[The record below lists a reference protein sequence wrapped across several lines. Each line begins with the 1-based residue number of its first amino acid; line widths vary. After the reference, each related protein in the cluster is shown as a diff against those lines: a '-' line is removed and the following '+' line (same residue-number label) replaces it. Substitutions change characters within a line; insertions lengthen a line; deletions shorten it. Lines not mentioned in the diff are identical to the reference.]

1 MCRTTTGRWDEGVVA
16 VACRV
21 TGRLGEEAVGAIVAA
36 GGLLGARGTFP
47 EPRGVARSPSSPGGS
62 TLSLVRRVL
71 EETTSGSGR
80 RRWRVRVCAGR
91 GAVTPATDGGS
102 ADRPADAEA
111 PLSVPLFVPADAE
124 ASPSIPL
131 FVTAAARRFLFLLL
145 RKGRRINQSNYWGL
159 GLASPDVRLMTCS
172 YRKGGTSGIT
182 MVMLY
187 FLVFR
192 KM

>member
-36 GGLLGARGTFP
+36 GGLLGAWGSFSK
-47 EPRGVARSPSSPGGS
+47 PRGVARSPSSPGGS

-102 ADRPADAEA
+102 ADR
-111 PLSVPLFVPADAE
+111 PADAE

-182 MVMLY
+182 MVMLH